1 MPERERQPVPE
12 KPGLGE
18 GTGRPPSLLDRTV
31 DLTRVS
37 TPVWIFLGFLVAAA
51 LLRFL
56 DLGGRAM
63 HPDESLYA
71 WFSWQFY
78 RGALPYRYDPAFH
91 GPFLYHLTA
100 LLYFLFGESDATAR
114 LAPALAGIA
123 LVALAFPLRRWLG
136 RWGGLA
142 ALALLS
148 LSPSFV
154 YFSRSARPEAFVA
167 LFTLGAALFL
177 FRYLEERRSADLV
190 LAAAG
195 LALCVTAHEAAFL
208 IGLIFLSFLGWA
220 YLLQVQGERFRT
232 EGMIIAGL
240 VFVLSL
246 LAAAGL
252 AALGLAPALEST
264 LILLAFLSLGYLGL
278 SFLRP
283 DASVLVQAVRSL
295 REDPRPFFT
304 ALGTFGLIFGL
315 FFTTFLTHPRG
326 FLDGLVRGIEY
337 GLSMLS
343 PYGAG
348 RQFLPQSGGP
358 WSYYLVLLALYEPI
372 ALTAGLA
379 GLGLVLARGVR
390 HAAPQPQGEKGRPAL
405 PLFHIFL
412 AYWAVFSFLAFS
424 WAGEKSPWL
433 LLHVALP
440 LVLLSGLA
448 LERFASWCAWREL
461 WRYGEW
467 AIAPLFLLLAFAL
480 RGLVVLGQGQLPHPR
495 VEEYQDLLLG
505 VLSLIALGLLAF
517 LAWRIWRSE
526 GRRIGQSFAALGL
539 LLLALYTARSTF
551 LLNFYNGDSPQE
563 MLVRDQ
569 TAPDVPLV
577 VRQIERLSRDQT
589 RKSEKRT
596 SADPT
601 GGHGLRVLLD
611 NPCPTEPPAPSCVNT
626 LVWPFRWYLRDFE
639 RAGTLTEF
647 DGSQGPP
654 RTEGDIVLV
663 LAEHEPALRS
673 ALSAKY
679 TAMRLKLRWG
689 FPEEGTFRRWTF
701 LYAGAT
707 ESGYSTIPLLAFWNY
722 SPKGLGD
729 LWNYWLYRQ
738 LPADVAYQV
747 QPGESIASIAA
758 RLGVASE
765 KILSLNGGNPNV
777 APGQALRVPLVA
789 PGQDF
794 YLYVRSDLL
803 PAAPSAAAED
813 PYLQKLT
820 ERTATQVLGGP
831 GSGPGQL
838 WAPGAI
844 ALDAQGN
851 LFVADSGNHRVV
863 RFDAQGNFFSWGSYC
878 DLQTREG
885 CLDPDGAGPLEAGD
899 GQFKT
904 PWGIAVDREGR
915 VYVADTW
922 NHRIQVFDGEGRFLG
937 KWGEGVLVDTGE
949 DVAARAAHP
958 FGFYGPRA
966 VAVDAQGNVYV
977 ADTGNERI
985 LAYRVRPDESG
996 RLAVEYLYQWGT
1008 AGSAP
1013 GQFLEPVGLAVDASG
1028 RLYVADAWNMRLQV
1042 FAPGPDGKIAPQPA
1056 VTWEVP
1062 GWELST
1068 GDNNKPYV
1076 AVAPGGQVYF
1086 TVPGRNYIA
1095 ATDGAGKVLLVWSGV
1110 DAGQVPMSIPVGIAI
1125 DELGRI
1131 YVSDS
1136 GNGRILVFGVP

>member
-1 MPERERQPVPE
+1 MPERGGQPAPE
-12 KPGLGE
+12 KPGSGE
-18 GTGRPPSLLDRTV
+18 GLGRSPSLLDRTI
-31 DLTRVS
+31 DLTRVGV
-37 TPVWIFLGFLVAAA
+37 PAWIFLGLLVAAA
-51 LLRFL
+51 LLRLL

-78 RGALPYRYDPAFH
+78 RGALPYQYDPAFH
-91 GPFLYHLTA
+91 GPLLYHLTA
-100 LLYFLFGESDATAR
+100 LFYFLFGESDATAR
-114 LAPALAGIA
+114 LAPALAGVL
-123 LVALAFPLRRWLG
+123 LVALIFPLQRYLG
-136 RWGGLA
+136 RWGALA
-142 ALALLS
+142 ALALLA

-154 YFSRSARPEAFVA
+154 YFSRSARPEALVA
-167 LFTLGAALFL
+167 LFALGIAYFL
-177 FRYLEERRSADLV
+177 FRYLEERRPADLV
-190 LAAAG
+190 LAAAC
-195 LALCVTAHEAAFL
+195 LALAVTAHEAAFL

-220 YLLQVQGERFRT
+220 YLLQIQGERFRT
-232 EGMIIAGL
+232 EGRVIAGL
-240 VFVLSL
+240 AFALGL
-246 LAAAGL
+246 LGAAGL
-252 AALGLAPALEST
+252 AALGAAPALQAV

-278 SFLRP
+278 SFFRP
-283 DASVLVQAVRSL
+283 DASALVQAVRSL

-304 ALGTFGLIFGL
+304 AIGVFGLIFGL
-315 FFTTFLTHPRG
+315 FFTTFLTYPRG

-337 GLSMLS
+337 W
-343 PYGAG
+343 AG
-348 RQFLPQSGGP
+348 RHLLPQSGGP

-372 ALTAGLA
+372 ALAAGLA
-379 GLGLVLARGVR
+379 GLGLVLAQGMRSPK
-390 HAAPQPQGEKGRPAL
+390 AEEASQPSH
-405 PLFHIFL
+405 PLFQTFL
-412 AYWAVFSFLAFS
+412 AYWAVFSILAFS
-424 WAGEKSPWL
+424 WAGEKAPWL

-448 LERFASWCAWREL
+448 LERFSSWCAWREL

-467 AIAPLFLLLAFAL
+467 AVAPLFLLLAFVL

-495 VEEYQDLLLG
+495 VEEYQGLLLG

-526 GRRIGQSFAALGL
+526 GRRIGQSFAVLGL
-539 LLLALYTARSTF
+539 FLLALYTARSTF
-551 LLNFYNGDSPQE
+551 LVNFYNSDSPQE
-563 MLVRDQ
+563 MLVRNQ

-601 GGHGLRVLLD
+601 GGHGLRILLD
-611 NPCPTEPPAPSCVNT
+611 NPCSTEPPDPSCVNT

-663 LAEHEPALRS
+663 LAEHEPALR
-673 ALSAKY
+673 ATLAAKY
-679 TAMRLKLRWG
+679 TGMRLKLRWG
-689 FPEEGTFRRWTF
+689 FPEEGTFWRWTL

-707 ESGYSTIPLLAFWNY
+707 DAGYQTIPLLAFWNY
-722 SPKGLGD
+722 SPKGIGD

-738 LPADVAYQV
+738 LPTDVAYQV
-747 QPGESIASIAA
+747 RPGESLASIAA

-765 KILSLNGGNPNV
+765 TLLSLNGGNPNV
-777 APGQALRVPLVA
+777 TPGQVLRVPLVV

-794 YLYVRSDLL
+794 YLYIRSNLL
-803 PAAPSAAAED
+803 PAGPSAAAED

-820 ERTATQVLGGP
+820 ERMAIQVLGGP

-844 ALDAQGN
+844 ALDARGN

-863 RFDAQGNFFSWGSYC
+863 RFDAQGDFFSWGSYC
-878 DLQTREG
+878 DLQTGEG

-904 PWGIAVDREGR
+904 PWGVAVDGQGR

-922 NHRIQVFDGEGRFLG
+922 NHRIQVFDGEGNFLG

-949 DVAARAAHP
+949 DAAARAAHP

-966 VAVDAQGNVYV
+966 VAVDDQGNVYV

-1008 AGSAP
+1008 AGTAP

-1042 FAPGPDGKIAPQPA
+1042 FAPGLDGKIAPQPA
-1056 VTWEVP
+1056 ATWEVP

-1068 GDNNKPYV
+1068 GDNNKPYL

-1086 TVPGRNYIA
+1086 TVPGRNYVA

-1110 DAGQVPMSIPVGIAI
+1110 DAGRVPMSIPVGIAI
-1125 DELGRI
+1125 DELGRV

>member
-1 MPERERQPVPE
+1 ME
-12 KPGLGE
+12 E

-37 TPVWIFLGFLVAAA
+37 APALVFLGLLLAAA
-51 LLRFL
+51 LLRLL

-71 WFSWQFY
+71 WLSWQFY
-78 RGALPYRYDPAFH
+78 RGALPYQYDPAFH
-91 GPFLYHLTA
+91 GPLLYHLTA
-100 LLYFLFGESDATAR
+100 LGFFLFGESDATAR
-114 LAPALAGIA
+114 LSPALAGIL
-123 LVALAFPLRRWLG
+123 LVILAFPLQRWLG
-136 RWGGLA
+136 RWGVLA
-142 ALALLS
+142 ALAGLA

-154 YFSRSARPEAFVA
+154 YFSRSARPEMLVA

-177 FRYLEERRSADLV
+177 FRYLEERRSTDLI

-195 LALCVTAHEAAFL
+195 LSLAITAHEAAFF

-220 YLLQVQGERFRT
+220 YLLQVQGERFRAQ
-232 EGMIIAGL
+232 GRLLAGL
-240 VFVLSL
+240 SFAGGL
-246 LAAAGL
+246 LGAAGL
-252 AALGLAPALEST
+252 AALGTAPALQA
-264 LILLAFLSLGYLGL
+264 ILLLLALLSLGYLGL
-278 SFLRP
+278 SCLRP
-283 DASVLVQAVRSL
+283 DATALVQAVRSL
-295 REDPRPFFT
+295 QEDPRPFLT

-326 FLDGLVRGIEY
+326 FLDGLVRGTEY
-337 GLSMLS
+337 W
-343 PYGAG
+343 AG
-348 RQFLPQSGGP
+348 RNFQPQSGGP
-358 WSYYLVLLALYEPI
+358 WSYYLTLLALYEPI

-379 GLGLVLARGVR
+379 GLGLVLARRGR
-390 HAAPQPQGEKGRPAL
+390 PSKAEGGGRPAF
-405 PLFHIFL
+405 PLFVIFL
-412 AYWAVFSFLAFS
+412 AYWAVVSFLAFS

-433 LLHVALP
+433 LPHVALP
-440 LVLLSGLA
+440 FVLLSGLA

-461 WRYGEW
+461 WRHGEW

-480 RGLVVLGQGQLPHPR
+480 RGLTILGQGQLPHPR
-495 VEEYQDLLLG
+495 VEEYQSLLAG
-505 VLSLIALGLLAF
+505 VLALIALGLLVF
-517 LAWRIWRSE
+517 LARRIWRSE

-539 LLLALYTARSTF
+539 FLLALYTTRSTF
-551 LLNFYNGDSPQE
+551 LLNFYGGDSPQE
-563 MLVRDQ
+563 MLVRNQ
-569 TAPDVPLV
+569 SAPNVPLV
-577 VRQIERLSRDQT
+577 VRQIEYLSRDQT

-596 SADPT
+596 AADPT

-611 NPCPTEPPAPSCVNT
+611 NPCPSTGALPAALPDPSCANT
-626 LVWPFRWYLRDFE
+626 LAWPFRWYLRDFE
-639 RAGTLTEF
+639 RAGTLREF

-663 LAEHEPALRS
+663 LAEHEPALRTTL
-673 ALSAKY
+673 AAKY
-679 TAMRLKLRWG
+679 TGMRLKLRWG
-689 FPEEGTFRRWTF
+689 FPEEGTLRRWTF

-707 ESGYSTIPLLAFWNY
+707 EAGYQTVPLLAFWNY

-738 LPADVAYQV
+738 LPSDVTYQV
-747 QPGESIASIAA
+747 RPGESIASIAA
-758 RLGVASE
+758 RLGVAPD

-777 APGQALRVPLVA
+777 VPGQALRVPLVV

-794 YLYVRSDLL
+794 YLYVRNDLL
-803 PAAPSAAAED
+803 PAGPSTAEVD

-820 ERTATQVLGGP
+820 ERMAMQVLGGP

-838 WAPGAI
+838 WAPGAV
-844 ALDAQGN
+844 ALDAQAS

-863 RFDAQGNFFSWGSYC
+863 HFDAQGNFFSWGSYC
-878 DLQTREG
+878 DLQTGEG

-904 PWGIAVDREGR
+904 PWGIAVDGQGR

-922 NHRIQVFDGEGRFLG
+922 NHRLQVFDRSGNFLG

-949 DVAARAAHP
+949 DAAARAARP

-966 VAVDAQGNVYV
+966 VVTDAQGNVYV

-985 LAYRVRPDESG
+985 LVYRVRPDPSG
-996 RLAVEYLYQWGT
+996 RLSAEYLYQWGT

-1028 RLYVADAWNMRLQV
+1028 RLYVADVWNMRMQV

-1056 VTWEVP
+1056 TTWEVP

-1086 TVPGRNYIA
+1086 TVPGRNYVA
-1095 ATDGAGKVLLVWSGV
+1095 ATDGAGKVLQVWSGV
-1110 DAGQVPMSIPVGIAI
+1110 DADRVSMSIPVGIAV
-1125 DELGRI
+1125 DELGRV

-1136 GNGRILVFGVP
+1136 GNGRILVFEMP

>member
-1 MPERERQPVPE
+1 MAEREGWHTQE
-12 KPGLGE
+12 KPDE
-18 GTGRPPSLLDRTV
+18 GTGRPLSLLDRTV
-31 DLTRVS
+31 DLTRIS
-37 TPVWIFLGFLVAAA
+37 TPTWIFLGLLLAAA
-51 LLRFL
+51 LLRLL
-56 DLGGRAM
+56 DLGNRAM

-78 RGALPYRYDPAFH
+78 RGALPYQYDPAFH
-91 GPFLYHLTA
+91 GPLLYHLTA
-100 LLYFLFGESDATAR
+100 FFYFLFGESDATAR
-114 LAPALAGIA
+114 LAPALAGIL

-136 RWGGLA
+136 RWGSLA

-154 YFSRSARPEAFVA
+154 YFSRSARPEVFVA
-167 LFTLGAALFL
+167 LFSLGAALFF

-190 LAAAG
+190 LAAAA

-208 IGLIFLSFLGWA
+208 IGLVFLSFLGWA
-220 YLLQVQGERFRT
+220 YLLHLQGERFRI
-232 EGMIIAGL
+232 EGRTIAGL
-240 VFVLSL
+240 ALVVGL
-246 LAAAGL
+246 LGAAGL
-252 AALGLAPALEST
+252 AALGVSPALQAV
-264 LILLAFLSLGYLGL
+264 LLLLAFLSLGYLGL

-283 DASVLVQAVRSL
+283 DASALVQAARSL
-295 REDPRPFFT
+295 RENPRPLFT

-326 FLDGLVRGIEY
+326 LLDGLVRGIEY
-337 GLSMLS
+337 W
-343 PYGAG
+343 AG
-348 RQFLPQSGGP
+348 RHFLPQSGGP
-358 WSYYLVLLALYEPI
+358 GSYYLTLLALYEPV

-379 GLGLVLARGVR
+379 GLGLVLARLAR
-390 HAAPQPQGEKGRPAL
+390 REGRPAL
-405 PLFHIFL
+405 PLFHTFL
-412 AYWAVFSFLAFS
+412 AYWAVFSLLVFS

-440 LVLLSGLA
+440 FVLLSGLA
-448 LERFASWCAWREL
+448 LERFASWCTWREL

-480 RGLVVLGQGQLPHPR
+480 RGLVILGQGQLPHPR
-495 VEEYQDLLLG
+495 VEEYQGLLMG
-505 VLSLIALGLLAF
+505 VLGLIALGLLAF
-517 LAWRIWRSE
+517 LAWRIWQSE
-526 GRRIGQSFAALGL
+526 GRRIGQSFAILGL

-551 LLNFYNGDSPQE
+551 LLNFYGGDSPQE

-611 NPCPTEPPAPSCVNT
+611 NPCPTEPPDPSCVNT
-626 LVWPFRWYLRDFE
+626 LAWPFRWYLRDFE

-647 DGSQGPP
+647 DGSRGAP
-654 RTEGDIVLV
+654 RVDGDIVLV
-663 LAEHEPALRS
+663 LAENEPALRA
-673 ALSAKY
+673 ALAEKY
-679 TAMRLKLRWG
+679 TGMHLKLRWG

-701 LYAGAT
+701 LYTGAT
-707 ESGYSTIPLLAFWNY
+707 EAGYQTVPLLAFWNY

-738 LPADVAYQV
+738 LPTDVTYQV

-765 KILSLNGGNPNV
+765 TILSLNGGNPNV
-777 APGQALRVPLVA
+777 VPGQALRVPLVV
-789 PGQDF
+789 PGRDF

-803 PAAPSAAAED
+803 PAGPSAAQED

-820 ERTATQVLGGP
+820 ERTAIQVLGSLGT
-831 GSGPGQL
+831 GPGQL

-851 LFVADSGNHRVV
+851 LFVADSGNHRVM
-863 RFDAQGNFFSWGSYC
+863 RFDAQGNSFSWGTFC
-878 DLQTREG
+878 DLQTGEG

-904 PWGIAVDREGR
+904 PWGIAVDGQGR

-922 NHRIQVFDGEGRFLG
+922 NHRIQVFDGEGNFLG
-937 KWGEGVLVDTGE
+937 KFGEGVLVDTGE
-949 DVAARAAHP
+949 DAAARAAHP

-996 RLAVEYLYQWGT
+996 RLAFEYLYQWGT
-1008 AGSAP
+1008 TGSAP

-1028 RLYVADAWNMRLQV
+1028 RLYVADTWNMRLQV
-1042 FAPGPDGKIAPQPA
+1042 FAPGADGKIAPQPA
-1056 VTWEVP
+1056 ATWEVP

-1068 GDNNKPYV
+1068 GDNNKPYI

-1086 TVPGRNYIA
+1086 TVPGRNYVA
-1095 ATDGAGKVLLVWSGV
+1095 ATDGAGKVLWVWSGV
-1110 DAGQVPMSIPVGIAI
+1110 DAGRVPMSIPVGIAVVGA
-1125 DELGRI
+1125 DHDLPLLGRV

-1136 GNGRILVFGVP
+1136 GNGRILVFEVP

>member
-1 MPERERQPVPE
+1 MAERKGPYAQ
-12 KPGLGE
+12 E
-18 GTGRPPSLLDRTV
+18 GAIPRATRADEGAGRPLSLLDRTV
-31 DLTRVS
+31 DLTRV
-37 TPVWIFLGFLVAAA
+37 PVSVWLFLGLLLAAT
-51 LLRFL
+51 LLRLL
-56 DLGGRAM
+56 DLGARAM

-100 LLYFLFGESDATAR
+100 LFYFLFGDSDATAR
-114 LAPALAGIA
+114 LAPALAGIL

-136 RWGGLA
+136 HWGGMA
-142 ALALLS
+142 ALALLA

-167 LFTLGAALFL
+167 LFTLGAVFFL
-177 FRYLEERRSADLV
+177 FRYLEARRPADLV
-190 LAAAG
+190 LAGAC
-195 LALCVTAHEAAFL
+195 LALAVTTHEASFL
-208 IGLIFLSFLGWA
+208 IGLVFLSFLGWA
-220 YLLQVQGERFRT
+220 YLLQVQGERFLT
-232 EGMIIAGL
+232 EGRIIAGL
-240 VFVLSL
+240 VFVVGL
-246 LAAAGL
+246 LGAAGL
-252 AALGLAPALEST
+252 ATLGVVPVLQAV

-278 SFLRP
+278 SFLRA
-283 DASVLVQAVRSL
+283 DASALVQAVRSL
-295 REDPRPFFT
+295 REDPRPLFT
-304 ALGTFGLIFGL
+304 ALGVSGLIFAL

-337 GLSMLS
+337 W
-343 PYGAG
+343 AG
-348 RQFLPQSGGP
+348 RHLQGGGD
-358 WSYYLVLLALYEPI
+358 WSYYPILLALYEPI

-379 GLGLVLARGVR
+379 GLGLVLARMRRSGTEE
-390 HAAPQPQGEKGRPAL
+390 AGRSAL
-405 PLFHIFL
+405 PLFHVFL
-412 AYWAVFSFLAFS
+412 AYWSVFSFLAFS

-440 LVLLSGLA
+440 WMLLSGLA

-461 WRYGEW
+461 WRHGEW

-480 RGLVVLGQGQLPHPR
+480 RGLVILGQGQLPHPR
-495 VEEYQDLLLG
+495 VEEYQSLLMG
-505 VLSLIALGLLAF
+505 VLALIVLGLLAF
-517 LAWRIWRSE
+517 LAWRVWRSE
-526 GRRIGQSFAALGL
+526 GRRLGQSFAVLGL

-551 LLNFYNGDSPQE
+551 LLNFYGGDSPQE

-589 RKSEKRT
+589 RKSEMRT

-601 GGHGLRVLLD
+601 GGHGLRVLVD
-611 NPCPTEPPAPSCVNT
+611 NPCPTEPPDPSCTNT
-626 LVWPFRWYLRDFE
+626 LAWPFRWYLRAFE
-639 RAGTLTEF
+639 QAGTLTEF
-647 DGSQGPP
+647 DGSQGMP
-654 RTEGDIVLV
+654 RTEGDIVLI

-673 ALSAKY
+673 VLAAKY
-679 TAMRLKLRWG
+679 TGMRLKARWG
-689 FPEEGTFRRWTF
+689 FPEDGTFRRWTF
-701 LYAGAT
+701 LYTGAT
-707 ESGYSTIPLLAFWNY
+707 DAGYQTVPLLAFWRY

-738 LPADVAYQV
+738 LPTEVTCQV
-747 QPGESIASIAA
+747 RPGESLASIAA

-765 KILSLNGGNPNV
+765 TLLSLNGGNPSV

-803 PAAPSAAAED
+803 PAGPSALEED

-820 ERTATQVLGGP
+820 ERTAMRVMGSP
-831 GSGPGQL
+831 GSGSGQL

-863 RFDAQGNFFSWGSYC
+863 RFDVQGNFFSWGTYC
-878 DLQTREG
+878 DLQTGEG
-885 CLDPDGAGPLEAGD
+885 CLDPDGEGPLEMGD

-904 PWGIAVDREGR
+904 PWGLAVDGEGR

-922 NHRIQVFDGEGRFLG
+922 NHRIQVFDGEGNFLG

-949 DVAARAAHP
+949 DATARAAHP

-985 LAYRVRPDESG
+985 LAYRVRLDESG
-996 RLAVEYLYQWGT
+996 RLTCEYLYQWGT

-1042 FAPGPDGKIAPQPA
+1042 FAPGPDGRISPQPA
-1056 VTWEVP
+1056 ATWEVP

-1076 AVAPGGQVYF
+1076 AVSSGGQVYL
-1086 TVPGRNYIA
+1086 TVPGRNYVA

-1110 DAGQVPMSIPVGIAI
+1110 DAGRVPMSIPVGIAV
-1125 DELGRI
+1125 DEAGRV

-1136 GNGRILVFGVP
+1136 GNGRILVFEAP

>member
-1 MPERERQPVPE
+1 MAEREGWHAQEQPE
-12 KPGLGE
+12 SA
-18 GTGRPPSLLDRTV
+18 GRPPSLLDRTV

-37 TPVWIFLGFLVAAA
+37 MSVWIFLGLLVAAA
-51 LLRFL
+51 LLRLL
-56 DLGGRAM
+56 DLGGQAM

-78 RGALPYRYDPAFH
+78 RGALPYQYDPAFH

-100 LLYFLFGESDATAR
+100 LFYFLFGESDATAR
-114 LAPALAGIA
+114 LGPALAGIL
-123 LVALAFPLRRWLG
+123 LVALTFPLQRWLG
-136 RWGGLA
+136 RWGSLA
-142 ALALLS
+142 ALALLA

-167 LFTLGAALFL
+167 LFALGIALFL
-177 FRYLEERRSADLV
+177 FRYLEERRPADLV

-195 LALCVTAHEAAFL
+195 LALAVTAHEATFL

-220 YLLQVQGERFRT
+220 YLLQVQGERFRA
-232 EGMIIAGL
+232 EGRTIAGL
-240 VFVLSL
+240 GFALGL
-246 LAAAGL
+246 LGASGL
-252 AALGLAPALEST
+252 AALGLAPALQAT

-283 DASVLVQAVRSL
+283 DASALVQAVRSL
-295 REDPRPFFT
+295 QRDPRPFFT
-304 ALGTFGLIFGL
+304 ALGVFGLIFGL

-337 GLSMLS
+337 W
-343 PYGAG
+343 AG

-379 GLGLVLARGVR
+379 GLGLVLARLGR
-390 HAAPQPQGEKGRPAL
+390 SPKTEEAGRPAS

-433 LLHVALP
+433 LLYVALP

-467 AIAPLFLLLAFAL
+467 AVAPLFLLLAFAL
-480 RGLVVLGQGQLPHPR
+480 RGLVVLGQGVAPHAR
-495 VEEYQDLLLG
+495 VEEYRTLLMG
-505 VLSLIALGLLAF
+505 VLALIVLGLLAF
-517 LAWRIWRSE
+517 LARRIWRSE
-526 GRRIGQSFAALGL
+526 GRRIGQSFAVLGL
-539 LLLALYTARSTF
+539 LLLALYIARSTF
-551 LLNFYNGDSPQE
+551 RLNFYGGDSPQE
-563 MLVRDQ
+563 MLIRDQ

-596 SADPT
+596 AADPT
-601 GGHGLRVLLD
+601 GGHGLRVLMD
-611 NPCPTEPPAPSCVNT
+611 NPCPTEPPDPSCVNT
-626 LVWPFRWYLRDFE
+626 LAWPFRWYLRDFE

-663 LAEHEPALRS
+663 LAEHEPALRTV
-673 ALSAKY
+673 LSAKY
-679 TAMRLKLRWG
+679 TGMRLKLRWG

-701 LYAGAT
+701 FYTGAA
-707 ESGYSTIPLLAFWNY
+707 ESGYQTVPLLAFWNY

-738 LPADVAYQV
+738 LPADVTYQV
-747 QPGESIASIAA
+747 QPGESITSIAA

-765 KILSLNGGNPNV
+765 KILSLNGGNPNI
-777 APGQALRVPLVA
+777 APGQALRVPLVVPA
-789 PGQDF
+789 RDF
-794 YLYVRSDLL
+794 YLYVRNDLL
-803 PAAPSAAAED
+803 PAGPSAAGED

-820 ERTATQVLGGP
+820 ERTAVQVLGAP

-878 DLQTREG
+878 DLQTGDG
-885 CLDPDGAGPLEAGD
+885 CLDPDGEGPLEAGD

-904 PWGIAVDREGR
+904 PWGIAVDGQGR

-922 NHRIQVFDGEGRFLG
+922 NHRIQVFDGKGRFLG

-949 DVAARAAHP
+949 DAAARAAHP

-966 VAVDAQGNVYV
+966 VAVDPQGNVYV

-985 LAYRVRPDESG
+985 LAYRIRPDTSG
-996 RLAVEYLYQWGT
+996 RLAAEYLYQWGT

-1028 RLYVADAWNMRLQV
+1028 RIYVADAWNMRLQV
-1042 FAPGPDGKIAPQPA
+1042 FAPGPDGKIAPSPA
-1056 VTWEVP
+1056 ATWEVP

-1086 TVPGRNYIA
+1086 AVPGRNYVA

-1110 DAGQVPMSIPVGIAI
+1110 DAGRVPMSIPVGIAV
-1125 DELGRI
+1125 DELGRV